1 MVCFFYY
8 LNKKCETKK
17 KKKKYCNTNF
27 MNALAPFQEI
37 CPAYLAQGQT
47 DKLLIECCYHRA
59 SPRKYP
65 IYKKSLILQIWSLF
79 KP

>member
-1 MVCFFYY
+1 
-8 LNKKCETKK
+8 
-17 KKKKYCNTNF
+17 

-37 CPAYLAQGQT
+37 CPAYLAQEGQI
-47 DKLLIECCYHRA
+47 DQLLIECCYHRA

-65 IYKKSLILQIWSLF
+65 IYKNSLILQIWSLF